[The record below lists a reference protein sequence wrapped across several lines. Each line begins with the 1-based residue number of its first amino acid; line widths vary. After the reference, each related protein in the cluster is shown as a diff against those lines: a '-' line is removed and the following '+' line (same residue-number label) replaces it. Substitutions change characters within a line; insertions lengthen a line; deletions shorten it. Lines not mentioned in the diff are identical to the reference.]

1 MEHCVNDLSVPQNH
15 RVSDLQGLQG
25 RHLRDL
31 PEPQGLYDPAFEHDA
46 CGIGFVVNIKGE
58 KSYGIMDDALK
69 ILENLNHR
77 GAEGADQKS
86 GDGAGILVQ
95 IPHEFFV
102 RECEVLGFSLPDAG
116 EYGVGMIFAHRYES
130 LRKKQIEAF
139 EGYG

>member
-1 MEHCVNDLSVPQNH
+1 MN
-15 RVSDLQGLQG
+15 RK
-25 RHLRDL
+25 LRDL
-31 PEPQGLYDPAFEHDA
+31 PAPQGLYDPAFEHDA

-58 KSYGIMDDALK
+58 KSYSIIDDALK

-95 IPHEFFV
+95 IPHDFFV
-102 RECEVLGFSLPDAG
+102 RECEVLGFSLPPAG

-130 LRKKQIEAF
+130 FTKSRWKRLRRLSGRKGRAF
-139 EGYG
+139 